1 VFTYPDSKAQII
13 CNIPRF
19 ARKIA
24 GLPKTGIYNIANK
37 IYDID
42 DMK

>member
-19 ARKIA
+19 ARKIELSQKPGFTIQPIKYTIQA
-24 GLPKTGIYNIANK
+24 I
-37 IYDID
+37 
-42 DMK
+42 